1 MVWWIWDDEGRIN
14 KLTKDLPFSPSA
26 KLGRIGYIALYLA
39 FLAVLARTLVIESIQ
54 PKLPLYLAGEIIFLV
69 LFSIVFIKPVM
80 PGWLLHIIYIS
91 QSSLILW
98 LLSLRPEFDFLIVLY
113 LLLSAQASVVIS
125 GRQRWLWIA
134 IFVLLSG
141 GSLIFFLGLARG
153 LALSLT
159 TIAGEIVIPSF
170 IITARDNEIARHNSQ
185 ALLDE
190 LQVTNQRLQSY
201 ASQVE
206 ELAAVEERNRL
217 ARQLHDTVSQL
228 IFSSSLTAHA
238 AQLLQDTDPDRVP
251 DQIER
256 LQAMTGEALAQLR
269 SLITKLRPTDNISAV
284 SPKD

>member
-1 MVWWIWDDEGRIN
+1 M
-14 KLTKDLPFSPSA
+14 TKDLPFSPAA

-54 PKLPLYLAGEIIFLV
+54 PKLPLYLAGEIIFLL

-80 PGWLLHIIYIS
+80 PGWLLHIIYII
-91 QSSLILW
+91 QSILILW
-98 LLSLRPEFDFLIVLY
+98 LLSHRPEFDFLIVLY
-113 LLLSAQASVVIS
+113 LLLSAQASVVFS

-170 IITARDNEIARHNSQ
+170 IITARDNEIARHKSQ

-190 LQVTNQRLQSY
+190 LQVTNKRLQSY

-228 IFSSSLTAHA
+228 IFSISLTAHA
-238 AQLLQDTDPDRVP
+238 ARLLQDTDPDRVP

-256 LQAMTGEALAQLR
+256 LQTMTGEALAQLR
-269 SLITKLRPTDNISAV
+269 SLITKLRPVDNISTV